1 MTPEKWAVVD
11 WYLPLIGYTG
21 ARGNVM
27 RTQVLFVFAATAFA
41 TAIVGVSR
49 PQAQAPSAANAKGE
63 LRTLAASGAID
74 RRNPFF
80 RPLGKQFATTC
91 EHCHFAT
98 DGWSVSAEHI
108 RQLFNSTQ
116 GKHAIFTAPSANDF
130 HAALALGGDAPP
142 GDRQSAYSLL
152 LDKGDALVRRNFD
165 PAAADFA
172 VLAVVDPS
180 LPPSLQTIAVDDDGR
195 IVPAGTAGS
204 MRAIPGAAYLQY
216 TAQDNAG
223 SPQIWIHRRPLPTTN
238 FKFLTTVAWDGQDT
252 RQGPNPATRSVR
264 DGVLDVSRAT
274 VRGRQTGGSLVAV
287 DGHTYTD
294 AEVTTLANQITE
306 FMFSLTTAQ
315 ESLPGALSLSAKGA
329 TGGVVNLSKQKF
341 YFGINDTLQ
350 GDLAVS
356 ASGEVTSNRAP
367 FNPIVFTI
375 YDAWHDDRDEAHA
388 AIERGQ
394 TLFNAQRLTIDRVG
408 GLNGA
413 TITLPD
419 GSTTN
424 GPAGVFR
431 GSCSTCHNAP
441 NVGDHSTRLPINIGV
456 SEKAPVRFGR
466 ERVADLPL
474 FILRR
479 KTDGAVAQ
487 TTDPGRAVISGRFAH
502 VGQFKGPILRGVASH
517 APFFHNGMAATLDE
531 VVEFYSLRF
540 KADFTARERSDLVA
554 FLKAL

>member
-1 MTPEKWAVVD
+1 
-11 WYLPLIGYTG
+11 
-21 ARGNVM
+21 M
-27 RTQVLFVFAATAFA
+27 RTNVLSLIVATALA
-41 TAIVGVSR
+41 ITIVGMSR
-49 PQAQAPSAANAKGE
+49 TRAQAPAAANAKGE
-63 LRTLAASGAID
+63 VRTLSANGAID

-108 RQLFNSTQ
+108 RQLFNTTQ
-116 GKHAIFTAPSANDF
+116 GRHPIFTAPSANDF
-130 HAALALGGDAPP
+130 HAALALGGDASP

-152 LDKGDALVRRNFD
+152 LDKGDVLVRRNFD
-165 PAAADFA
+165 AVAADFA
-172 VLAVVDPS
+172 VLAVIDPS
-180 LPPSLQTIAVDDDGR
+180 LPPSLHTIAVDQDGK

-223 SPQIWIHRRPLPTTN
+223 AAQIWIHRRPLPTTN

-252 RQGPNPATRSVR
+252 RQGSNPATRTVR
-264 DGVLDVSRAT
+264 DGVHDVSRAT
-274 VRGRQTGGSLVAV
+274 IRGRETGGSLVAV
-287 DGHTYTD
+287 DGHAYTD
-294 AEVTTLANQITE
+294 AELTTLSNQMTE

-315 ESLPGALSLSAKGA
+315 ESLGGALGLGAKGA
-329 TGGVVNLSKQKF
+329 SGGVVNLSKQKF

-350 GDLAVS
+350 GDLTVS
-356 ASGEVTSNRAP
+356 ASGEVTANRAP
-367 FNPIVFTI
+367 FNPVVFTL
-375 YDAWHDDRDEAHA
+375 YDAWHEDRDEAHA

-394 TLFNAQRLTIDRVG
+394 ALFNAQRLTIDRVG

-413 TITLPD
+413 SITLPD
-419 GSTTN
+419 GSTTT
-424 GPAGVFR
+424 GPASAFR

-456 SEKAPVRFGR
+456 SEKTPVGFER
-466 ERVADLPL
+466 ERAANLPL

-479 KTDGAVAQ
+479 KTDGAIAQ

-502 VGQFKGPILRGVASH
+502 IGQFKGPILRGVASH
-517 APFFHNGMAATLDE
+517 PPFFHNGIAATLDE
-531 VVEFYSLRF
+531 VVEFYNTRF
-540 KADFTARERSDLVA
+540 KADFTAHERSDLVA

>member
-1 MTPEKWAVVD
+1 MRRN
-11 WYLPLIGYTG
+11 LP
-21 ARGNVM
+21 V
-27 RTQVLFVFAATAFA
+27 VFAATALVTTIA
-41 TAIVGVSR
+41 AVSR
-49 PQAQAPSAANAKGE
+49 SGAQGPSTATAKGE
-63 LRTLAASGAID
+63 LRTLATTGGID

-98 DGWSVSAEHI
+98 DGWSVSGEHI
-108 RQLFNSTQ
+108 RQLFNSSQ
-116 GKHAIFTAPSANDF
+116 GKHPLFTAPSANDF
-130 HAALALGGDAPP
+130 HAALALEGDASP
-142 GDRQSAYSLL
+142 GDRQRAYSLL

-180 LPPSLQTIAVDDDGR
+180 LPASLHTIAVDDEGR

-204 MRAIPGAAYLQY
+204 VRAIPGAAYLQY
-216 TAQDNAG
+216 TGQDNG
-223 SPQIWIHRRPLPTTN
+223 GTPQFWLHRRPLPTTN

-252 RQGPNPATRSVR
+252 RQGSNPATRSVR
-264 DGVLDVSRAT
+264 DGVYDVSKGT
-274 VRGRQTGGSLVAV
+274 IRGRETGGALVAA
-287 DGHTYTD
+287 DGHTYTE
-294 AEVTTLANQITE
+294 AELTTLSNQMTE

-315 ESLPGALSLSAKGA
+315 ESLGGGLALTARGA

-341 YFGINDTLQ
+341 YFGINDTIQ
-350 GDLAVS
+350 GDLTVS
-356 ASGEVTSNRAP
+356 ASGQVTADRAP
-367 FNPIVFTI
+367 FNPVVFTL
-375 YDAWHDDRDEAHA
+375 YDAWHEDRDEAHA

-394 TLFNAQRLTIDRVG
+394 ALFNAQRLSVDRVG
-408 GLNGA
+408 GLQGA
-413 TITLPD
+413 SITLPD
-419 GSTTN
+419 GTTTT
-424 GPAGVFR
+424 GPSGAVR
-431 GSCSTCHNAP
+431 GSCSACHNAP

-456 SEKAPVRFGR
+456 SEKAPIRFGR
-466 ERVADLPL
+466 ERIADLPL

-502 VGQFKGPILRGVASH
+502 VGEFKGPILRAVASH
-517 APFFHNGMAATLDE
+517 PPFFHNGMAATLDE
-531 VVEFYSLRF
+531 VVEFYNMRF